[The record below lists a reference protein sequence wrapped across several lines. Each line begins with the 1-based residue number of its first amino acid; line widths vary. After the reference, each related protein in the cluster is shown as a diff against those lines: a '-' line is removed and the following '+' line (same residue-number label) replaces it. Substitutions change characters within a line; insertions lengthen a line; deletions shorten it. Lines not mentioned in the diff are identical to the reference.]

1 MPTDDVYALNPY
13 ILNNGR
19 AGGTMRKRRTALV
32 TVSSLMLGALY
43 AGAAWAQSPVA
54 DGEKLAFDRSKGNCL
69 TCHVIAGGD
78 APGNVAPPL
87 ADMTKRFLDRQE
99 LFAIIFD
106 ETKRNPQTVMPP
118 FGRNLILTNREI
130 NDVIDFLYTR

>member
-1 MPTDDVYALNPY
+1 MPTDDVYAPNTY
-13 ILNNGR
+13 ILDNGR
-19 AGGTMRKRRTALV
+19 PGGTMRKRRTALL
-32 TVSSLMLGALY
+32 TASGLMLGVLY
-43 AGAAWAQSPVA
+43 AGAAWAQSSVA
-54 DGEKLAFDRSKGNCL
+54 EGEKLAFDRSKGNCL

-78 APGNVAPPL
+78 APGNVAPAL
-87 ADMTKRFLDRQE
+87 AGMKQRFPDRKE

-118 FGRNLILTNREI
+118 FGRNLILTDQEI

>member
-1 MPTDDVYALNPY
+1 
-13 ILNNGR
+13 
-19 AGGTMRKRRTALV
+19 MRKRRIALLMA
-32 TVSSLMLGALY
+32 SGIMLGALY
-43 AGAAWAQSPVA
+43 VDAASAQSSA
-54 DGEKLAFDRSKGNCL
+54 DVGEKLAFDRSKGNCL

-87 ADMTKRFLDRQE
+87 AGMKQRFPDRNE

-118 FGRNLILTNREI
+118 FGRNLILTKQEI
-130 NDVIDFLYTR
+130 NEVIDFLYTR

>member
-1 MPTDDVYALNPY
+1 
-13 ILNNGR
+13 
-19 AGGTMRKRRTALV
+19 MRKRRTALLTASGLV
-32 TVSSLMLGALY
+32 LGALY

-54 DGEKLAFDRSKGNCL
+54 EGEKLAFDRAKGNCL

-87 ADMTKRFLDRQE
+87 ANMTKRFLDRQE